1 MLGSIRNFSRTI
13 YAKILLAIV
22 IIPFVFW
29 GMGSSFVSGNKNVI
43 ITIDKEKYP
52 VKEFTEFVRKYS
64 SGSERVNAT
73 QIEKLLSNFVGEK
86 LIQKEVEYF
95 EIKLSDSS
103 LSKIIKHQK
112 DFKRENKFS
121 RTEYE
126 KFLLESNMTA
136 STFEKNVL
144 NNEKK
149 NQLFAMIAGGILV
162 PKFLINDSFDKINQ
176 KRNIELINLNKA
188 FEKEI
193 KFSDNEIQIYYQN
206 NINLF
211 QTIYKTIKFTE
222 LTPTNLTG
230 NDEFTDL
237 FFKKIDEIDDDIIQ
251 GKNMKYFSEKF
262 NLENIISLS
271 LNQEGKNKDSVM
283 IEVIPNDLIKKIFE
297 INDNDPTTLM
307 EHKDKYFLIELS
319 KTENFQRNIN
329 DNAVKNE
336 ILSKLNIKVK
346 RELISQVISK
356 INKSNF
362 KKSDYNEFSKKK
374 NIPIQK
380 IKLESQNDD
389 KLLDKKIIEQ
399 IYLFPEKGIIVVNDI
414 SFTKS
419 FLIYIDKVENVV
431 IDNNSKEY
439 EKYSNLSKV
448 KIKNELYD
456 TYDYYLKNKYKIDI
470 NYKALDEVK
479 NYFIY

>member
-262 NLENIISLS
+262 NLENIISLW
-271 LNQEGKNKDSVM
+271 LNQEWKNKDSVV
-283 IEVIPNDLIKKIFE
+283 IEVIPNDLIKNIFE
-297 INDNDPTTLM
+297 INDSDPTTLM

-362 KKSDYNEFSKKK
+362 K
-374 NIPIQK
+374 
-380 IKLESQNDD
+380 
-389 KLLDKKIIEQ
+389 
-399 IYLFPEKGIIVVNDI
+399 
-414 SFTKS
+414 
-419 FLIYIDKVENVV
+419 
-431 IDNNSKEY
+431 
-439 EKYSNLSKV
+439 
-448 KIKNELYD
+448 
-456 TYDYYLKNKYKIDI
+456 
-470 NYKALDEVK
+470 
-479 NYFIY
+479 